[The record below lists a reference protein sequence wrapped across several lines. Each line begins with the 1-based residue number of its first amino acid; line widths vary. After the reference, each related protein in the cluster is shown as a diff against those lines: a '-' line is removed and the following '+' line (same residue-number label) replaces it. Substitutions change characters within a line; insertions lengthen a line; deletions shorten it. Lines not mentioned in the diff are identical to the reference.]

1 MSIAIVNI
9 PDKNLNIFRKLMK
22 ALDAKI
28 SVMKNQAEYEKKLM
42 LKLIIESDDSEDV
55 SEDVIRKDFRKYGVE
70 L

>member
-9 PDKNLNIFRKLMK
+9 PNKNLNIFKKLIR

-28 SVMKNQAEYEKKLM
+28 SVVKDQEEYEKKLM
-42 LKLIIESDDSEDV
+42 LKLIIESDKSEDV
-55 SEDVIRKDFRKYGVE
+55 SEKVIRKDFKKYGVE

>member
-9 PDKNLNIFRKLMK
+9 PNKNLTIFRKLMQ
-22 ALDAKI
+22 ALGAKI
-28 SVMKNQAEYEKKLM
+28 SVVKDQEEYEKKLM

-55 SEDVIRKDFRKYGVE
+55 SEEVIRKDFRKYGVE